1 MNPKHLVLYAF
12 IVCSLLSLNLPKA
25 TAQSNLIVENI
36 SAKSLLPNGS
46 VNCMIQD
53 STGFIWIGTW
63 KGLYR
68 YDGYRA
74 IDFSSINPKFNALKI
89 NALHIKNNKLWV
101 GSFVTG
107 LFCIDLE
114 TYEISNYS
122 TQNEPNKT
130 ISDDNVLTVESLDD
144 GTILAGTERGGV
156 NIIHPNKPI
165 EIITTSTTPQIIQK
179 DQVSQIVHS
188 GPREVIIASHYLM
201 RYHIDN
207 QKAERFNDYFFEA
220 YITKIVQLSNAEL
233 LVATN
238 DGLFWVNQNTV
249 KQLLD
254 IRPNYIEKMKMGAP
268 GSYLVGTIEGIFE
281 LNSKTLSIKPF
292 FNNSTESYKQVVT
305 SILQTHD
312 DALLIGSETGLS
324 MFTQRKQHF
333 KHITTAQKNDG
344 TTSVSKIMECKTN
357 MYVGTWGKGVM
368 TIDASK
374 NQLQPV
380 RFSNF
385 TDAPPR
391 FIYDM
396 ENHNSQIYLSCKN
409 YHGIFWFN
417 PTETTPKLNYTQ
429 YFTDEKGFN
438 RMFVV
443 TTIYKASSGRL
454 FLGTWEGLL
463 FIFDET
469 KKNFV
474 ALSKADG
481 QLPQSENLSIFS
493 IIEDHTGELWVGVNG
508 GGVLNLRVQN
518 NIIVSEKQFTEKEGL
533 TSNFVT
539 QLYQTR
545 NHAIWIGTEKGLTKW
560 ENNQLTSVFDPN
572 MNFDIQSLIE
582 DPIGFLWIGTPKG
595 LVRLNSNRVE
605 EPYKLFDQAD
615 GLKNQSFFMK
625 SCATDQDLN
634 FYFGGLNG
642 IDHFAPYKIEYNY
655 RKPKPVIT
663 QFALFNE
670 NIYPTANQPETILK
684 RNIQFHEKLTL
695 RYNQNTFSLEVSNL
709 EYQIQDKCQF
719 AFLLEGAD
727 KNWNYRDAQNR
738 VAYYTNLAPGTY
750 TFKVKSTN
758 NDGVWCD
765 QPVELQIEIKPP
777 FWATTWA
784 YIAYFIAAMLGIFF
798 LSYQWLMKVNQKHR
812 IQLKELEF
820 RKQKEL
826 DEVKLRFFTNIS
838 HEFRTP
844 LTLIL
849 GPIARILETDPNNVQ
864 HDIHLMIYRNANR
877 LLQLTNRILDFRK
890 NEKEQLRLK
899 VEYIEIEPYIENIF
913 QFFTYEAQKRNIAYR
928 YECNYK
934 GKAWIDTEFAES
946 MIFNILSNA
955 FKYTPDGKSITLRIN
970 SKNDKMELTCADTGM
985 GMKPEQ
991 LEKIFDRY
999 HSSSKRNST
1008 GIGLS
1013 FTKRLVELHKGE
1025 ITVQSQW
1032 EKGTE
1037 VALILPAT
1045 DVYNETEK
1053 APQAT
1058 HKQQI
1063 DWSKVRPDAS
1073 QEMNREIGQLKSQ
1086 FNKDELIALL
1096 VDDNFEVRQFLR
1108 TLLEG
1113 EFKVIEAS
1121 NGEEGLSLAF
1131 EHLPDIVISDVMM
1144 PVMGGFEF
1152 CEKLKTDPRT
1162 DHIPI
1167 ILTTILSDQPNR
1179 LTALSKGADSYI
1191 PKPIDPEHLQ
1201 IRVQKLIEKQLKLKD
1216 RFNLTNYESEI
1227 KPNEP
1232 ETVELHPLIEKAR
1245 NVVLENID
1253 NSEYNIDDFCNDL
1266 ELSRMQLYRKF
1277 KALTGM
1283 SANSF
1288 IRKVR
1293 LHRAAELL
1301 QQGNMSVK
1309 EVTYDVGFTD
1319 LKYFRKCFFEEF
1331 GVNPSEYNETE

>member
-1 MNPKHLVLYAF
+1 MNPKYFVL
-12 IVCSLLSLNLPKA
+12 LLFVLMAAASFGPTK
-25 TAQSNLIVENI
+25 TVAQSNLIVEDI
-36 SAKSLLPNGS
+36 TDKSLLPNGS

-53 STGFIWIGTW
+53 STGFIWMGTW
-63 KGLYR
+63 KGLFR

-74 IDFSSINPKFNALKI
+74 INFSYINPKFNALKI

-107 LFCIDLE
+107 LFCIDLG
-114 TYEISNYS
+114 TYQISNYS
-122 TQNEPNKT
+122 TQNDPNKT
-130 ISDDNVLTVESLDD
+130 ISDDNVLTIESLDD

-165 EIITTSTTPQIIQK
+165 EIITTSNTPQIIQK
-179 DQVSQIVHS
+179 DQVSQIVHF
-188 GPREVIIASHYLM
+188 GNRDVIIASHYLM
-201 RYHIDN
+201 RYNIDTK
-207 QKAERFNDYFFEA
+207 KAERFNNHYFEA

-254 IRPNYIEKMKMGAP
+254 IRPNFIEKTKSGNSS
-268 GSYLVGTIEGIFE
+268 SYLIGTIEGIFE
-281 LNSKTLSIKPF
+281 LNGKTLAIKPF
-292 FNNSTESYKQVVT
+292 FNNPGESYKQVVT
-305 SILQTHD
+305 SILVTND

-333 KHITTAQKNDG
+333 NHITTAQKNDG

-368 TIDASK
+368 TIDASTNK
-374 NQLQPV
+374 LQPV

-385 TDAPPR
+385 NDAPPR

-396 ENHNSQIYLSCKN
+396 DQHNNQIYLSCKN

-417 PTETTPKLNYTQ
+417 PEETTPKLNYTQ
-429 YFTDEKGFN
+429 FFTDEKGSN

-443 TTIYKASSGRL
+443 TAIYKAQSGRL

-463 FIFDET
+463 FVYDENQQ
-469 KKNFV
+469 NFV
-474 ALSKADG
+474 ALATADG
-481 QLPQSENLSIFS
+481 KLPQSENLSIFS
-493 IIEDHTGELWVGVNG
+493 IIEDNAGDLWVGING

-518 NIIVSEKQFTEKEGL
+518 NTIVSEKQFTEKDGL
-533 TSNFVT
+533 ISNFVT

-545 NHAIWIGTEKGLTKW
+545 NNTIWIGTEKGLSMW
-560 ENNQLTSVFDPN
+560 ENNQLTSVFNSNLD
-572 MNFDIQSLIE
+572 FDIQSLIE

-595 LVRLNSNRVE
+595 LIRLNSNRID
-605 EPYKLFDQAD
+605 EPFKLFDQAD
-615 GLKNQSFFMK
+615 GLKNKSFLMK
-625 SCATDQDLN
+625 SCATDKNLN

-655 RKPKPVIT
+655 KKPKPVIT
-663 QFALFNE
+663 QFTLFNK
-670 NIYPTANQPETILK
+670 NIYPIENQNETILK
-684 RNIQFHEKLTL
+684 RNIQFHDKLTL
-695 RYNQNTFSLEVSNL
+695 KYNQNTFSLEVSNL

-727 KNWNYRDAQNR
+727 KSWNYRDSRNR

-784 YIAYFIAAMLGIFF
+784 YITYFIAAMLAIFY

-812 IQLKELEF
+812 IQIKELEF

-890 NEKEQLRLK
+890 NEKEQLLLK
-899 VEYIEIEPYIENIF
+899 VEYIEIEPYIDNIF

-928 YECNYK
+928 YECNYR

-955 FKYTPDGKSITLRIN
+955 FKYTPDGRSITLKIN
-970 SKNDKMELTCADTGM
+970 SKNDKIELSFADTGT

-1013 FTKRLVELHKGE
+1013 FTKRLIELHKGE

-1037 VALILPAT
+1037 VTLVLPAT
-1045 DVYNETEK
+1045 DVYTDTEK
-1053 APQAT
+1053 VAQIT
-1058 HKQQI
+1058 DKQQI
-1063 DWSKVRPDAS
+1063 DWSKVNPTTS
-1073 QEMNREIGQLKSQ
+1073 TEMNREIGQLKSQ
-1086 FNKDELIALL
+1086 FKKDELIALL
-1096 VDDNFEVRQFLR
+1096 VDDNFEVRQFLH

-1191 PKPIDPEHLQ
+1191 PKPIDPEHLL
-1201 IRVQKLIEKQLKLKD
+1201 IRVRKLIEKQLKLKD
-1216 RFNLTNYESEI
+1216 RFNLNNYETDI

-1232 ETVELHPLIEKAR
+1232 EPVELHPLIEKAR
-1245 NVVLENID
+1245 KVVLENID

-1293 LHRAAELL
+1293 LHRAAEMLKE
-1301 QQGNMSVK
+1301 GKMSVK

-1331 GVNPSEYNETE
+1331 GVNPSEYNEIE